1 MTRNKILIL
10 ILYLKWVAIFA
21 TKYLKNLLSVLIKF
35 LLEVKEHIYRACFV
49 ELKYCLVLMKKIN
62 YFVEKEI

>member
-10 ILYLKWVAIFA
+10 ILSLKWVAIVA

-35 LLEVKEHIYRACFV
+35 LLEAKEHIYWACFI
-49 ELKYCLVLMKKIN
+49 ELKYCLILMKKLN